1 MQYTMFYTTKLD
13 ASDISRCPSIATLTL
28 LLIITFNL
36 HHSTTQYQSLKRV
49 EIGIKGQLIFK
60 SKLSVNSSK
69 KRTNEFVFTSMLR
82 VFVRF
87 LGESLARKK
96 RFEIYWPLE
105 IKCMVYVACSS
116 AKTRLKLVS
125 TSLTKQTA
133 GANSLLIKTYT
144 VAIIQLGKLGLQ
156 ATLIPNL
163 VKPLMYIL
171 CSSHALLFPFFCIQ
185 KCTIW

>member
-1 MQYTMFYTTKLD
+1 MITFNITSDAFNFVVNTVVMQYTMFYTTKLD

-82 VFVRF
+82 VCVHF
-87 LGESLARKK
+87 LEEIEDSKK
-96 RFEIYWPLE
+96 AFRN
-105 IKCMVYVACSS
+105 YVTSMENVIEH
-116 AKTRLKLVS
+116 LKVE
-125 TSLTKQTA
+125 K
-133 GANSLLIKTYT
+133 K
-144 VAIIQLGKLGLQ
+144 
-156 ATLIPNL
+156 
-163 VKPLMYIL
+163 
-171 CSSHALLFPFFCIQ
+171 
-185 KCTIW
+185 